1 MIGAAVSPVL
11 IAPIVFEGFIVVSC
25 EKNMP
30 TSAPSPTVRLHML
43 LALQAG
49 LPPEHK
55 LAPYVHKAILIES
68 RQAAVSG
75 SGAGKQ
81 GWR

>member
-1 MIGAAVSPVL
+1 MISAPVSPVL

-30 TSAPSPTVRLHML
+30 TSAPSPTARLHML
-43 LALQAG
+43 LALQTG

-55 LAPYVHKAILIES
+55 LAPFIHKAIQIES
-68 RQAAVSG
+68 RRAAISG
-75 SGAGKQ
+75 SGDGKQ
-81 GWR
+81 AWR